1 MAEKPNPQS
10 ISPLKEAIGGFGL
23 VAGATYPLRAVA
35 LWSRSPGL
43 LTYVWVP
50 VLVNAVTG
58 IALYVGLLL
67 PGLAKIEAVAIG
79 LRQWMQNLLANLPA
93 WLSYLSITAVLLG
106 WLLRVVL
113 VGGLL
118 VAIGLLLVQFGTIL
132 GAPWY
137 GQLSEKIE
145 EMRTGQLPTPH
156 TGVGAMLVDIWRA
169 LMFEV
174 KKLAFALGIGLI
186 LLLVNFLLPLIGT
199 AIASIG
205 GVAVAATL
213 VCLDFLDGP
222 LERRRLKFRTK
233 LGMIFR
239 CFPASGTFALVCL
252 TLISVPV
259 LNLLAVPL
267 CVTAG
272 TLFFCDRIWPT
283 MNPQPPN
290 SNNHPE

>member
-1 MAEKPNPQS
+1 M
-10 ISPLKEAIGGFGL
+10 
-23 VAGATYPLRAVA
+23 V
-35 LWSRSPGL
+35 
-43 LTYVWVP
+43 
-50 VLVNAVTG
+50 
-58 IALYVGLLL
+58 
-67 PGLAKIEAVAIG
+67 
-79 LRQWMQNLLANLPA
+79 
-93 WLSYLSITAVLLG
+93 LG

-137 GQLSEKIE
+137 GQLSERIE
-145 EMRTGQLPTPH
+145 ELRTGQLPTPA
-156 TGVGAMLVDIWRA
+156 TGFAAMLVDIWRA

-174 KKLAFALGIGLI
+174 KKLAFALGIGLL
-186 LLLVNFLLPLIGT
+186 LLLVNFLLPFIGT

-213 VCLDFLDGP
+213 VCLDFIDGP

-233 LGMIFR
+233 LGLVFR

-252 TLISVPV
+252 TLISLPV

-272 TLFFCDRIWPT
+272 TLFFCDRSWPT
-283 MNPQPPN
+283 MTPQPPN
-290 SNNHPE
+290 PTRPD